1 MFRNEPSVLMSSY
14 VNQIQTQ
21 IIKATMEVS
30 LWLLLYTMSF
40 LRYITTG
47 HEQYGEGFRTG
58 ECLDNNFV
66 NYFALTIIPSA
77 STTWE
82 SN

>member
-1 MFRNEPSVLMSSY
+1 MFRNEQSVLMSSY

-30 LWLLLYTMSF
+30 LWLLLYIMSF

-58 ECLDNNFV
+58 ECLDNDFV
-66 NYFALTIIPSA
+66 NYLFSSLSR
-77 STTWE
+77 S
-82 SN
+82 